1 MDGMQQAS
9 NRGECSRVAQLLMR
23 SIAWPLFELL
33 VCHETMSSANSSFE
47 YHVRPLIRLCANF
60 LPCSRAPS
68 PEACSFLFRHERTTR
83 DRDLD
88 WQKTAD
94 KLSYPT
100 SEDDP
105 ENRRHSD
112 PRRLVICW
120 PSRTVPL
127 FCCATLESRNKA
139 YRDAFM
145 EKFKFIKL
153 EI

>member
-1 MDGMQQAS
+1 MDGMVQAS
-9 NRGECSRVAQLLMR
+9 NRGECSRGSQLLMR
-23 SIAWPLFELL
+23 SIAWPPFWAISVSRDDVICEFLL
-33 VCHETMSSANSSFE
+33 WVP
-47 YHVRPLIRLCANF
+47 RPLIRLCANF